1 MCSNRMYP
9 REHEVSNGRDG
20 IVPQRRT
27 RSLPSRSMLAD
38 PSYDQTQHSADGR
51 GHPQPTPEEHS
62 MTQTIPTA
70 EARRVMLTVAEA
82 ADELAV
88 TERFI
93 RKLISN
99 GQLRAVKVG
108 ARVVRIRR
116 TDLEDLLRPAR
127 VVPQLGRR

>member
-1 MCSNRMYP
+1 
-9 REHEVSNGRDG
+9 
-20 IVPQRRT
+20 
-27 RSLPSRSMLAD
+27 
-38 PSYDQTQHSADGR
+38 
-51 GHPQPTPEEHS
+51 
-62 MTQTIPTA
+62 MTQTTPTA

-108 ARVVRIRR
+108 TRVVRIRR
-116 TDLEDLLRPAR
+116 TDLDDLLRPAR

>member
-1 MCSNRMYP
+1 MSSIATDP
-9 REHEVSNGRDG
+9 
-20 IVPQRRT
+20 T
-27 RSLPSRSMLAD
+27 RAPF
-38 PSYDQTQHSADGR
+38 
-51 GHPQPTPEEHS
+51 
-62 MTQTIPTA
+62 
-70 EARRVMLTVAEA
+70 LTVTQA

-93 RKLISN
+93 RKLIAD

-127 VVPQLGRR
+127 VIPRLGRR

>member
-1 MCSNRMYP
+1 
-9 REHEVSNGRDG
+9 
-20 IVPQRRT
+20 
-27 RSLPSRSMLAD
+27 
-38 PSYDQTQHSADGR
+38 
-51 GHPQPTPEEHS
+51 
-62 MTQTIPTA
+62 MTQTSPTA
-70 EARRVMLTVAEA
+70 DTRRVMHTVAEA

-93 RKLISN
+93 RKLISE

-108 ARVVRIRR
+108 TRVVRIRR